1 MISYKRI
8 DISKIKL
15 DNNKLIYEGQELII
29 KSPIIN
35 FKIIKVNNCSKIKL
49 ICNDDS
55 QSHDIFLNI
64 IGYIER
70 IYEYNKIKSD
80 FISDNN
86 VNVYMNEHSRFFDFN
101 TKEID
106 IENII
111 GDKCIVSIMFINETL
126 LLSQLLLIK

>member
-1 MISYKRI
+1 MISYKKI

-15 DNNKLIYEGQELII
+15 ENSTLIYDNQELII

-35 FKIIKVNNCSKIKL
+35 FKIIKDENCNKIKL

-55 QSHDIFLNI
+55 QVHDIFLNT

-70 IYEYNKIKSD
+70 IYEYNKIKTN

-86 VNVYMNEHSRFFDFN
+86 INLIIDKYSRFFDIN

-106 IENII
+106 AENII
-111 GDKCIVSIMFINETL
+111 GNKCIVSLIFKNESL
-126 LLSQLLLIK
+126 LLTQMLLIK